1 VALSRRR
8 LRGGVPPVV
17 SARPP
22 RIGAALKWQPL
33 RPEVDLLTGTVAFDE
48 RLMGASEAD
57 LAALECALRLA
68 DAWGGEVAAA
78 CAGPAGADA
87 MLRDALAA
95 GAGRAVRCQLRGSSS
110 SAAAAAA
117 LAHAFNG
124 FDVIVCGDHSRDRGS
139 GSVPALLA
147 AELGAAQALGLVKLE
162 PDGASSILAERRLDG
177 GRRERLRVRPPSVLS
192 VEGATARLR
201 RAPLRGVLRAGHL
214 EVERVDAAS
223 RARDAAPARGRLR
236 PYRPRA
242 RALDPPDPELP
253 ARERILQ
260 LTGALAARSGREVV
274 RAEPPKAAEQ
284 LLDALR
290 AWGYIE

>member
-1 VALSRRR
+1 M
-8 LRGGVPPVV
+8 
-17 SARPP
+17 SARRP

-33 RPEVDLLTGTVAFDE
+33 RPEVDHLTGTVTLDE
-48 RLMGASEAD
+48 RFMGASDAD
-57 LAALECALRLA
+57 LAALEWALRLGE
-68 DAWGGEVAAA
+68 AWEGEVAAA
-78 CAGPAGADA
+78 CAGPAGADE
-87 MLRDALAA
+87 MLREALAA
-95 GAGRAVRCQLRGSSS
+95 GAARAVRCELSGSAS

-117 LAHAFNG
+117 LAQAFEG

-162 PDGASSILAERRLDG
+162 PEEASSIRAERRLDG

-201 RAPLRGVLRAGHL
+201 RAPLPSVLRAGHS
-214 EVERVDAAS
+214 EVEHVDGAS
-223 RARDAAPARGRLR
+223 KAHDGTPARGRLR

-253 ARERILQ
+253 ARERILK
-260 LTGALAARSGREVV
+260 LTGALATRGGRQVV
-274 RAEPPKAAEQ
+274 RGEPDEAAEA
-284 LLDALR
+284 LLGALR

>member
-1 VALSRRR
+1 
-8 LRGGVPPVV
+8 V
-17 SARPP
+17 SARRPL
-22 RIGAALKWQPL
+22 IGAALKWQPL
-33 RPEVDLLTGTVAFDE
+33 RLEVDHLTGAVTLDE
-48 RLMGASEAD
+48 GFMGASAAD
-57 LAALECALRLA
+57 LAALEWALRLA
-68 DAWGGEVAAA
+68 EAWEGEVVAA

-95 GAGRAVRCQLRGSSS
+95 GAARAVRCELRGSSP
-110 SAAAAAA
+110 SAAVAAA
-117 LAHAFNG
+117 LAQVFDG

-162 PDGASSILAERRLDG
+162 PGEASSIRAERRLDG

-201 RAPLRGVLRAGHL
+201 RAPLWGVLRAGHL
-214 EVERVDAAS
+214 EVERVDVAS
-223 RARDAAPARGRLR
+223 KARDGAPARGRLR

-253 ARERILQ
+253 ARERILK
-260 LTGALAARSGREVV
+260 LTGALATRGGRQVV
-274 RAEPPKAAEQ
+274 RGEPAEAAEQ
-284 LLDALR
+284 LLGALR

>member
-1 VALSRRR
+1 
-8 LRGGVPPVV
+8 V

-33 RPEVDLLTGTVAFDE
+33 RLEVDHLTGAVTLDE
-48 RLMGASEAD
+48 RFMGASAAD
-57 LAALECALRLA
+57 LAALEWALRLA
-68 DAWGGEVAAA
+68 ETWGGEVAAV

-87 MLRDALAA
+87 MLREALAA
-95 GAGRAVRCQLRGSSS
+95 GADRAVRCELPESSPRG
-110 SAAAAAA
+110 AVAAA
-117 LAHAFNG
+117 LAHAFDG
-124 FDVIVCGDHSRDRGS
+124 FDMIVCGDHSLDRGS

-162 PDGASSILAERRLDG
+162 PEEGSSILAERRLGG

-201 RAPLRGVLRAGHL
+201 RAPLGGVLRAGRL
-214 EVERVDAAS
+214 EVERLQAAW
-223 RARDAAPARGRLR
+223 RARNGAPTRGRLR

-253 ARERILQ
+253 ARERILK
-260 LTGALAARSGREVV
+260 LSGALAARSGREVV
-274 RAEPPKAAEQ
+274 RAEPPEAAEQ

-290 AWGYIE
+290 SWGYIE

>member
-1 VALSRRR
+1 
-8 LRGGVPPVV
+8 V
-17 SARPP
+17 SARRP

-33 RPEVDLLTGTVAFDE
+33 RLEVDHLTGAVTLDE
-48 RLMGASEAD
+48 GFMGASAAD
-57 LAALECALRLA
+57 LAALEWALRLA
-68 DAWGGEVAAA
+68 EAWEGEVVAA

-87 MLRDALAA
+87 MLRDALAV
-95 GAGRAVRCQLRGSSS
+95 GAARAVRCEFRGSSS
-110 SAAAAAA
+110 SAAAA
-117 LAHAFNG
+117 LSQVFDG
-124 FDVIVCGDHSRDRGS
+124 FDVIVCGDQSRDRGS

-162 PDGASSILAERRLDG
+162 PEEPSSIWAERRLDG

-201 RAPLRGVLRAGHL
+201 RAPLRGVLRAQGL

-223 RARDAAPARGRLR
+223 KAAAGAPAGGRLR

-253 ARERILQ
+253 ARERILK
-260 LTGALAARSGREVV
+260 LTGALATRGGRQVV
-274 RAEPPKAAEQ
+274 RGEPDEAAEQ
-284 LLDALR
+284 LLGALR
-290 AWGYIE
+290 TWGYIE

>member
-1 VALSRRR
+1 
-8 LRGGVPPVV
+8 V
-17 SARPP
+17 SARRP

-33 RPEVDLLTGTVAFDE
+33 RLEVDRLTGAVTLDE
-48 RLMGASEAD
+48 RFMGASDAD
-57 LAALECALRLA
+57 LAALEWSLRLA
-68 DAWGGEVAAA
+68 EAWGGEVVAA

-95 GAGRAVRCQLRGSSS
+95 GAARAVRCELRGSSS
-110 SAAAAAA
+110 SAAAA
-117 LAHAFNG
+117 LAQAFDG
-124 FDVIVCGDHSRDRGS
+124 FDVIVCGDQSRDRGS

-162 PDGASSILAERRLDG
+162 PEEASSIWAERRLDG

-201 RAPLRGVLRAGHL
+201 RAPLQGVLRAGHL
-214 EVERVDAAS
+214 EVECVDAAS
-223 RARDAAPARGRLR
+223 KAGDGAPARGRLR

-242 RALDPPDPELP
+242 RTLDPPDPELP
-253 ARERILQ
+253 ARERILK
-260 LTGALAARSGREVV
+260 LTGALVTRGGRQVV
-274 RAEPPKAAEQ
+274 RGEPAEAAEQ

>member
-1 VALSRRR
+1 MST
-8 LRGGVPPVV
+8 
-17 SARPP
+17 RPA

-33 RPEVDLLTGTVAFDE
+33 RPEIDHLTGTVTLDE
-48 RLMGASEAD
+48 RFMGASDAD
-57 LAALECALRLA
+57 LAALEWALRLA
-68 DAWGGEVAAA
+68 EAWEGEVVAA

-87 MLRDALAA
+87 MLREALAA
-95 GAGRAVRCQLRGSSS
+95 GAARAVRCELSGSAS

-117 LAHAFNG
+117 LAQAFDG

-139 GSVPALLA
+139 GSVPAFLA

-162 PDGASSILAERRLDG
+162 PEEASSIRAERRLDG

-201 RAPLRGVLRAGHL
+201 RAPLPSVLRAGHS
-214 EVERVDAAS
+214 EVEHVDGAS
-223 RARDAAPARGRLR
+223 KAHDGAPARGRLR

-253 ARERILQ
+253 ARERILK
-260 LTGALAARSGREVV
+260 LTGALTTRGGRQVV
-274 RAEPPKAAEQ
+274 RGEPDEAAEA
-284 LLDALR
+284 LLGALR

>member
-1 VALSRRR
+1 
-8 LRGGVPPVV
+8 V
-17 SARPP
+17 SARRP

-33 RPEVDLLTGTVAFDE
+33 RPEVDPLTGAVTLDE
-48 RLMGASEAD
+48 RFMGASEAD
-57 LAALECALRLA
+57 LAALEWALRLA
-68 DAWGGEVAAA
+68 EAWEGEVVAA

-95 GAGRAVRCQLRGSSS
+95 GAARAVRCELRGSSS
-110 SAAAAAA
+110 SAAAAA
-117 LAHAFNG
+117 LAQAFDG

-162 PDGASSILAERRLDG
+162 PEEASSIRAERRLDG

-223 RARDAAPARGRLR
+223 KARDGAPARGRLR

-253 ARERILQ
+253 ARERILK
-260 LTGALAARSGREVV
+260 LTGALATRGGRQVV
-274 RAEPPKAAEQ
+274 RGEPAEAAEQ
-284 LLDALR
+284 LLRALR

>member
-1 VALSRRR
+1 
-8 LRGGVPPVV
+8 V
-17 SARPP
+17 SARRP

-33 RPEVDLLTGTVAFDE
+33 RLEVDHLTGAVTLDE
-48 RLMGASEAD
+48 RFMGASEAD
-57 LAALECALRLA
+57 LAALEWALRLA
-68 DAWGGEVAAA
+68 EAWEGEVVAA
-78 CAGPAGADA
+78 CAGPPGADA

-95 GAGRAVRCQLRGSSS
+95 GAARAVRCEFRGSSTS
-110 SAAAAAA
+110 AAAAA
-117 LAHAFNG
+117 LAQAFDG

-162 PDGASSILAERRLDG
+162 PEEASSIRAERRLDG

-223 RARDAAPARGRLR
+223 KARDGAPVHGRLR

-253 ARERILQ
+253 ARERILK
-260 LTGALAARSGREVV
+260 LTGALATRGGRQVV
-274 RAEPPKAAEQ
+274 RGEPAEAAEQ
-284 LLDALR
+284 LLIALR

>member
-1 VALSRRR
+1 
-8 LRGGVPPVV
+8 V
-17 SARPP
+17 SARRP

-33 RPEVDLLTGTVAFDE
+33 RLEVDHLTGAVTLDE
-48 RLMGASEAD
+48 GFMGASGAD
-57 LAALECALRLA
+57 LAALEWALRLA
-68 DAWGGEVAAA
+68 EAWEGEVVAA

-95 GAGRAVRCQLRGSSS
+95 GAARAVRCELRGSSS

-117 LAHAFNG
+117 LAQAFDG
-124 FDVIVCGDHSRDRGS
+124 FDVIVCGDQSRDRGS

-162 PDGASSILAERRLDG
+162 PEEASSIWAERRLDG

-201 RAPLRGVLRAGHL
+201 RAPLQEVLRAGRL
-214 EVERVDAAS
+214 EVERTGAAS
-223 RARDAAPARGRLR
+223 KAADGAPAGGRLR

-253 ARERILQ
+253 ARERILK
-260 LTGALAARSGREVV
+260 LTGALATRGGRQVV
-274 RAEPPKAAEQ
+274 RGEPDAAAEQ
-284 LLDALR
+284 LLSALR
-290 AWGYIE
+290 TWGYLE

>member
-1 VALSRRR
+1 M
-8 LRGGVPPVV
+8 
-17 SARPP
+17 SARRP

-33 RPEVDLLTGTVAFDE
+33 RPEVDHLTGTVTLDE
-48 RLMGASEAD
+48 RFMGASDAD
-57 LAALECALRLA
+57 LAALEWALRLA
-68 DAWGGEVAAA
+68 EAWEGEVMAA
-78 CAGPAGADA
+78 CAGPARADA
-87 MLRDALAA
+87 MLREALAA
-95 GAGRAVRCQLRGSSS
+95 GAARAVRCELSGSAS

-117 LAHAFNG
+117 LAQAFEG

-162 PDGASSILAERRLDG
+162 PEEASSIRAERRLDG

-201 RAPLRGVLRAGHL
+201 RAPLPSVLRAGHS
-214 EVERVDAAS
+214 EVEHVDGAS
-223 RARDAAPARGRLR
+223 KAHDGTPARGRLR

-253 ARERILQ
+253 ARERILK
-260 LTGALAARSGREVV
+260 LTGALATRGGRQVE
-274 RAEPPKAAEQ
+274 RGEPDEAAEA
-284 LLDALR
+284 LLGALR

>member
-1 VALSRRR
+1 M
-8 LRGGVPPVV
+8 
-17 SARPP
+17 SARRP
-22 RIGAALKWQPL
+22 RIGAALKWQTL
-33 RPEVDLLTGTVAFDE
+33 RPEVDHLTGAVTLDE
-48 RLMGASEAD
+48 RFMGASEAD
-57 LAALECALRLA
+57 LAALEWALRLA
-68 DAWGGEVAAA
+68 EAWEGEVVAA

-95 GAGRAVRCQLRGSSS
+95 GAARAVRCELRGSAP
-110 SAAAAAA
+110 SANVAAV
-117 LAHAFNG
+117 LAQAFDG

-162 PDGASSILAERRLDG
+162 PEEPSSIRAERRLGG
-177 GRRERLRVRPPSVLS
+177 GRRERLRVRSPSVLS

-201 RAPLRGVLRAGHL
+201 RAPLQGVLRAGHL
-214 EVERVDAAS
+214 EVERVDAGS
-223 RARDAAPARGRLR
+223 SARDGAPARGRLR

-253 ARERILQ
+253 ARERILK
-260 LTGALAARSGREVV
+260 LTGALATRRGRQVV
-274 RAEPPKAAEQ
+274 RDEPAEAAEQ
-284 LLDALR
+284 LLGALR

>member
-1 VALSRRR
+1 
-8 LRGGVPPVV
+8 
-17 SARPP
+17 
-22 RIGAALKWQPL
+22 
-33 RPEVDLLTGTVAFDE
+33 
-48 RLMGASEAD
+48 MGASEAD
-57 LAALECALRLA
+57 LAALEWALRLA
-68 DAWGGEVAAA
+68 EAWEGEVVAA

-95 GAGRAVRCQLRGSSS
+95 GAARAVRCELRGSSP

-117 LAHAFNG
+117 LAHAFDG

-162 PDGASSILAERRLDG
+162 PEEASSIRAERRLDG
-177 GRRERLRVRPPSVLS
+177 GRRERLRV
-192 VEGATARLR
+192 

-223 RARDAAPARGRLR
+223 KARDGAPASGRLR

-253 ARERILQ
+253 ARERILK
-260 LTGALAARSGREVV
+260 LTGALATRGGRQVV
-274 RAEPPKAAEQ
+274 RGEPAEAAEQ
-284 LLDALR
+284 LLGALR